1 MRSLLLRR
9 SAEFQR
15 TASIVSIVVAIGSAC
30 LSFPAYLE
38 FVIEAG
44 RPMWVS
50 TALAGVMAGACG
62 AILHLN
68 FLLIVDGVPLLDR
81 MARQRKIPLIGG
93 MMLMTAA
100 FSTYTNAITSAGS
113 EALRIHAARMIDE
126 FSSVIPSIQA
136 VALQAGQA
144 APDLERRAARFLA
157 DADCE
162 ATRGCKTGSAGAGD
176 LTRALA
182 AGGIKVSEI
191 AKAIA
196 TAQATISD
204 LVPVMNAALARGD
217 DIDMRSQIANMRSA
231 LPLTLLRS
239 AAADLRV
246 DLGIRGAAKNAD
258 LRKRQDEAIMQLQTE
273 LSATADTLEGFAVAL
288 EKRIDAITLPDRRT
302 LTKGGAI
309 LAYIDQLIPQLAIAI
324 AIDWFLVFA
333 AFFMGRFNDDVPPP
347 DDDVSDISLA
357 DARRISRE
365 FRKLA
370 ADVTFAE
377 VMEMYMKE
385 VEEKKT
391 IH

>member
-1 MRSLLLRR
+1 MRSSHLRL
-9 SAEFQR
+9 SDEFRR
-15 TASIVSIVVAIGSAC
+15 TASVVSIVVAIGSAC

-38 FVIEAG
+38 FVVDPG
-44 RPMWVS
+44 RPTWMNA
-50 TALAGVMAGACG
+50 ALAGVTAGACG

-68 FLLIVDGVPLLDR
+68 FLLIVGGVPILDR
-81 MARQRKIPLIGG
+81 ISRQQKIPLIGA
-93 MMLMTAA
+93 MMLMTAM

-113 EALRIHAARMIDE
+113 EALRIHAARMVDE
-126 FSSVIPSIQA
+126 FASVIPEVQT

-144 APDLERRAARFLA
+144 APDLERRAARLLA

-162 ATRGCKTGSAGAGD
+162 ATQGCKTGSAGAGD

-239 AAADLRV
+239 AATDLRV

-288 EKRIDAITLPDRRT
+288 EKRIDAITLPDRRM

-309 LAYIDQLIPQLAIAI
+309 LAYIDQLIPQLAVAI
-324 AIDWFLVFA
+324 AIDWFLVLA

-357 DARRISRE
+357 DARRINRE
-365 FRKLA
+365 LRKLA
-370 ADVTFAE
+370 VDVASTASK
-377 VMEMYMKE
+377 EMSPKE
-385 VEEKKT
+385 TEGTRT